1 MLTGGIGRVSPGHL
15 GPLVVSGAPGAAAKT
30 DRPAAMAVGKSI
42 SHKKKPTMQESS
54 GYDDHRQKLD
64 QDIGPQIA
72 NPGFLCKIPIQHE
85 QNPDNRKGNP
95 RHRAQPWGNKRYGDN
110 RMRRHGGNH
119 YGVSV
124 LNQGFIAWRQVANAG
139 THDGQR
145 HTDKQNGIDLTILK
159 Q

>member
-72 NPGFLCKIPIQHE
+72 NPGFLCKIPYGK
-85 QNPDNRKGNP
+85 NRTPATGSGTQGIEP
-95 RHRAQPWGNKRYGDN
+95 N
-110 RMRRHGGNH
+110 RGETNATVTIESDDM
-119 YGVSV
+119 VAITM
-124 LNQGFIAWRQVANAG
+124 GFRS
-139 THDGQR
+139 
-145 HTDKQNGIDLTILK
+145 
-159 Q
+159 